1 MAKRFCDTDIWKNQ
15 RWFRKLTPEHKLA
28 FCYIKDECNHAGIWK
43 IDCSDLIEDLGIPSF
58 NIQEFIDAV
67 NTEFDKISGEKVNK
81 ERIRVINTSLWIT
94 GFIQY
99 QYEGKDSLVNP
110 DASPVRTALIIL
122 EGLGT
127 LSEGIQKG
135 YIKLT
140 KPLQEGWRTPK
151 VKDKDKDNKY
161 RGKKNISKAVKISED
176 VAVFEDGSEQE
187 LGESQLYELKQGR
200 LSPRQVVKGHVY

>member
-43 IDCSDLIEDLGIPSF
+43 IDCSDLIEDLGIETFDLPLFVES
-58 NIQEFIDAV
+58 V
-67 NTEFDKISGEKVNK
+67 NTEFDKISGGKVNK
-81 ERIRVINTSLWIT
+81 ERIRVIGTSLWMT

-122 EGLGT
+122 EGIGT
-127 LSEGIQKG
+127 LTEALQKS
-135 YIKLT
+135 YIRLK
-140 KPLQEGWRTPK
+140 KPLEEGWRTPK
-151 VKDKDKDNKY
+151 DKNKDKANSISNQKNQENGRSRNFSVQNESFFIDLAKK
-161 RGKKNISKAVKISED
+161 RSAEAGK
-176 VAVFEDGSEQE
+176 
-187 LGESQLYELKQGR
+187 
-200 LSPRQVVKGHVY
+200 H